1 MISSSDIKYFIE
13 LAKAKHVS
21 RAAERLGIT
30 QPALSYCLNRIE
42 DELGAT
48 LFLRSKKGLELTAAG
63 SRFFQEAQ
71 VLEQQWEIVKQS
83 VHDEVSAPQGTIRLG
98 CHSAVAQYTLPGF
111 LPKFLKDHPKIRFY
125 LSHGLSRHMTEE
137 VISSKI
143 DVALAV
149 NPISHPDLVIKEICK
164 DEVTIWKAKNC
175 LNPKLLML
183 EPSLMQSQDIMK
195 KLSRNDLTFDNF
207 LESASLEVIA
217 QLLISGTGCAI
228 LPERVVRAYTDKTN
242 IEQIK
247 NTPTFSDRICLVYK
261 PNFKKTRRGQVF
273 LEEFHL

>member
-13 LAKAKHVS
+13 LAKSKHVS

-30 QPALSYCLNRIE
+30 QPALSYCLSRIE
-42 DELGAT
+42 EELGAT

-63 SRFFQEAQ
+63 SRFYQEAQ
-71 VLEQQWEIVKQS
+71 VLEQQWEIVKQA
-83 VHDEVSAPQGTIRLG
+83 VHDEVSTPQGAIRLG

-111 LPKFLKDHPKIRFY
+111 LPKFLKDFPKIRFY

-149 NPISHPDLVIKEICK
+149 NPISHPDLVIKEMCK
-164 DEVTIWKAKNC
+164 DEVTVWKSKNC
-175 LNPKLLML
+175 LNPNLLIL
-183 EPSLMQSQDIMK
+183 EPSLIQSQDILK
-195 KLSRNDLTFDNF
+195 KFDRANLTFENF
-207 LESASLEVIA
+207 LESPSLEVIA
-217 QLLISGTGCAI
+217 QLLVSGAGCAI
-228 LPERVVRAYTDKTN
+228 LPERVVNAYADKN
-242 IEQIK
+242 IERVRNAPIF
-247 NTPTFSDRICLVYK
+247 NDRICLVYK